1 METEYLQVLDPVAEG
16 HPVRASTESTAARPV
31 LKRLAEEAR
40 LAFLSA
46 YASELAA
53 AYPALPNGLVLFSF
67 RRLVFYL
74 EEICLMPALLPT
86 SYEGTVVWLGAQPEP
101 VEKLVIRA
109 VPLQE
114 MSLGFAG
121 FQGESHAGLTRPA
134 CSRVKAQ
141 HPRETE
147 IRNVRQM
154 AVVSA
159 EEMAEVAVKL
169 GLEAMDHAWVGAS
182 LVVSGIPDFSHLPP
196 SSRLQGPDGVTL
208 VIDMQN
214 RPCQEPAVTIEKARP
229 GHGKAFKAAA
239 EGKRGVT
246 AWVEREGVLRIGD
259 RITLHIPDQ
268 RPWAHLDAARRQ
280 S

>member
-1 METEYLQVLDPVAEG
+1 
-16 HPVRASTESTAARPV
+16 
-31 LKRLAEEAR
+31 
-40 LAFLSA
+40 
-46 YASELAA
+46 
-53 AYPALPNGLVLFSF
+53 
-67 RRLVFYL
+67 
-74 EEICLMPALLPT
+74 MPALLPT
-86 SYEGTVVWLGAQPEP
+86 GFQGTVVWLGAQPEP

-109 VPLQE
+109 VEVPEMPL
-114 MSLGFAG
+114 SFAG
-121 FQGESHAGLTRPA
+121 FAGESHAGLNRPA

-141 HPRETE
+141 HPRGTE
-147 IRNVRQM
+147 IRNARQLSL
-154 AVVSA
+154 VSA
-159 EEMAEVAVKL
+159 EEMAEVAADL
-169 GLEAMDHAWVGAS
+169 GLEAMDREGLWAWAGAS
-182 LVVSGIPDFSHLPP
+182 VVIAGIPDFSHLPP

-259 RITLHIPDQ
+259 SIRLHIPDQ
-268 RPWAHLDAARRQ
+268 RSWAHLEAGRAG